1 MDSLN
6 TQWGKS
12 APYVEIDTSSIGSAG
27 QNIYE
32 GFVNYINALQSCV
45 TEQIPQ
51 VLEDAERL
59 SNEADRVKDRAA
71 D

>member
-1 MDSLN
+1 M
-6 TQWGKS
+6 
-12 APYVEIDTSSIGSAG
+12 
-27 QNIYE
+27 
-32 GFVNYINALQSCV
+32 

-71 D
+71 DQIEALDFMKKPKALLAIAFNIK